1 MTVSDLLFTSFGF
14 PAIFSD
20 IRGSSEVA
28 QAVFILA
35 LVASA
40 GLTLGSFRFRGIGLG
55 TAGVLFAGI
64 LFGHLGFNIDHTI
77 LEFVREFGLILFVFC
92 IGLQLGPGFFAS
104 LQRDGLRL
112 NILAASIVI
121 IGAGAAVLSGKLLH
135 IDSAAT
141 LGLFSGATTNTPSL
155 GAVQQTLGTLGG
167 ANDERAALPALAYAV
182 AYPIGIF
189 GIIGALLIVRGIF
202 GIDPKAEAKAAKA
215 ERRLGFEPLQRMNI
229 TVENANLDGLCL
241 ADVPGRLETRVVV
254 SRIRPRDE
262 VSAQAATADT
272 ILHIGDSL
280 LAVGTK
286 SGLER
291 FCRVVGRVGS
301 ENLIDAP
308 SDATFERVVV
318 TKVEALGKTVE
329 ELGLEE
335 LYSVTAT
342 RLIRGDLEM
351 PASGNVKLQFGDTL
365 QLVGTPEHIKQA
377 AGTLGNSIKA
387 LNETQFIPIFVG
399 IALGI
404 VLGLRPLEI
413 PGLPAPLK
421 LGLAGGPLILAILLG
436 RLGHFQKLV
445 WHMPLNANLAF
456 RELGITLFLACV
468 GLKAGAKF
476 FSTVMTLDGLLW
488 LCSAVVIT
496 LVPVLAVAIFARRVW
511 KMNYTTLSGLLAGSM
526 TDPPALS
533 FASTICK
540 SDAPAISYATV
551 YPLSMLLRIVAAQL
565 LTLWLWK

>member
-1 MTVSDLLFTSFGF
+1 MTGSDLLFTSFGF
-14 PAIFSD
+14 PAVFSE

-35 LVASA
+35 LVAST

-64 LFGHLGFNIDHTI
+64 LFGHLGFQLNATI
-77 LEFVREFGLILFVFC
+77 LEFVQEFGLILFVFC

-104 LQRDGLRL
+104 LRRDGLRL
-112 NILAASIVI
+112 NILAATIVV
-121 IGAGAAVLSGKLLH
+121 IGAAAAVLSGKLLH
-135 IDSAAT
+135 IDPAAS

-155 GAVQQTLGTLGG
+155 GAVQQTLGSLGG
-167 ANDERAALPALAYAV
+167 SEDERAALPALAYAV
-182 AYPIGIF
+182 SYPVGIF
-189 GIIGALLIVRGIF
+189 GIIGALLIIRTIF
-202 GIDPKAEAKAAKA
+202 GIDPKAEAKAAQA
-215 ERRLGFEPLQRMNI
+215 ELRRGFEPLQRMNLI
-229 TVENANLDGLCL
+229 VENTNLDGLRVSE
-241 ADVPGRLETRVVV
+241 VPGRMETRVVI
-254 SRIRPRDE
+254 SRIRLRDE
-262 VSAQAATADT
+262 IAVQAVAPDT

-280 LAVGTK
+280 LAVGTA

-291 FCRVVGRVGS
+291 FGRIVGRAGD
-301 ENLIDAP
+301 ENLITAP
-308 SDATFERVVV
+308 SDATFERVIV

-329 ELGLEE
+329 ELGLEQ

-351 PASGNVKLQFGDTL
+351 PASGSVRLHFGDTL
-365 QLVGTPEHIKQA
+365 QLVGTSEHIKQA
-377 AGTLGNSIKA
+377 SATLGNSIKA

-404 VLGLRPLEI
+404 VLGLHSIEI

-421 LGLAGGPLILAILLG
+421 LGLAGGPLVLAILLG

-476 FSTVMTLDGLLW
+476 FSAVMTLDGLLW
-488 LCSAVVIT
+488 LGSAVLIT
-496 LVPVLAVAIFARRVW
+496 LVPALAVAIFARRVW
-511 KMNYTTLSGLLAGSM
+511 NMNYTTLSGMLAGSM